1 MIKAKLCARFAL
13 LATLATLTGARA
25 QAQDKFVI
33 GVSAGLT
40 GYVATIDRAWS
51 DAVRMAAE
59 IVNQQ
64 GGVLGKKLEV
74 VVEDNRSE
82 PQEAVASYRKMMSS
96 DHAGVFISGC
106 LSAGNLAAIPVVM
119 RQQIPMILCSIISRD
134 DQQQKW
140 MFSTI
145 PPPIFEVDTRYEYL
159 RNKTEIRKVGVIYD
173 QSPYANL
180 LLKAA
185 NDEAATYSMTVVG
198 AEQYQQ
204 GDADLSVI
212 IKKLQA
218 AGAEA
223 IMKMGVGP
231 TTMTAAK
238 NIKDMALGL
247 PLLTSSEDVA
257 VFGPVSKVL
266 GKDFFFVAGPTQV
279 YDALPDSDPTK
290 AAIGKFLG
298 PWRAKYSDRDPT
310 WAGRGYDSVMI
321 VAEAIKRGNSADGVK
336 LRDEIGKTSDF
347 QGTSGAYNFDKSHYG
362 ITTNPYV
369 LAQII
374 DGKIIIVK

>member
-1 MIKAKLCARFAL
+1 MTKGKLCAFAL
-13 LATLATLTGARA
+13 VATLATLTGARA

-33 GVSAGLT
+33 GVSVGLT
-40 GYVATIDRAWS
+40 GYVATIDRAWT
-51 DAVRMAAE
+51 DAVRMAAD

-96 DHAGVFISGC
+96 DRAGVFISGC

-145 PPPIFEVDTRYEYL
+145 PPPVFEVDTRYEYL
-159 RNKTEIRKVGVIYD
+159 LNKTKTRKVGVIYD
-173 QSPYANL
+173 QSPYASL

-185 NDEAATYSMTVVG
+185 NDEAAKYSMTVVG

-204 GDADLSVI
+204 ADADLSVI

-238 NIKDMALGL
+238 NIKDMALDI

-266 GKDFFFVAGPTQV
+266 GKDFFFIAGPTQV

-298 PWRAKYSDRDPT
+298 PWRAKYGDRDPT

-321 VAEAIKRGNSADGVK
+321 VAEAIKRGNSADGAK
-336 LRDEIGKTSDF
+336 LRDEIEKTSGF

>member
-1 MIKAKLCARFAL
+1 
-13 LATLATLTGARA
+13 
-25 QAQDKFVI
+25 
-33 GVSAGLT
+33 
-40 GYVATIDRAWS
+40 
-51 DAVRMAAE
+51 
-59 IVNQQ
+59 
-64 GGVLGKKLEV
+64 
-74 VVEDNRSE
+74 
-82 PQEAVASYRKMMSS
+82 
-96 DHAGVFISGC
+96 
-106 LSAGNLAAIPVVM
+106 
-119 RQQIPMILCSIISRD
+119 
-134 DQQQKW
+134 
-140 MFSTI
+140 
-145 PPPIFEVDTRYEYL
+145 
-159 RNKTEIRKVGVIYD
+159 
-173 QSPYANL
+173 
-180 LLKAA
+180 
-185 NDEAATYSMTVVG
+185 
-198 AEQYQQ
+198 
-204 GDADLSVI
+204 
-212 IKKLQA
+212 
-218 AGAEA
+218 
-223 IMKMGVGP
+223 MKMGVGP

-238 NIKDMALGL
+238 NIKDMALGI

-298 PWRAKYSDRDPT
+298 PWRAKYGDRDPT

-321 VAEAIKRGNSADGVK
+321 VAEAIKRGNSADGAK

>member
-1 MIKAKLCARFAL
+1 MMKKKLWVTL
-13 LATLATLTGARA
+13 VVLAMFMTSSIVRA
-25 QAQDKFVI
+25 QAQEKFVI

-40 GYVATIDRAWS
+40 GYVATIDRAWT
-51 DAVRMAAE
+51 DAVRLAAD

-64 GGVLGKKLEV
+64 GGVLGKKIEV

-96 DHAGVFISGC
+96 DRAGVFISGC

-119 RQQIPMILCSIISRD
+119 RQKIPMILCSIISRD
-134 DQQQKW
+134 EEQVKW

-145 PPPIFEVDTRYEYL
+145 PPPVFEVDTRYEYL
-159 RNKTEIRKVGVIYD
+159 RDKTKIRKVGVIYD

-180 LLKAA
+180 LMKAA
-185 NDEAATYSMTVVG
+185 NDQAAKYGMTVVG

-204 GDADLSVI
+204 SDADLSVS

-218 AGAEA
+218 SGAEA
-223 IMKMGVGP
+223 IIKMGVGP

-238 NIKDMALGL
+238 NIKDMALGI

-257 VFGPVSKVL
+257 VFGPVSQVL
-266 GKDFFFVAGPTQV
+266 GKDFFFVAGPTQI
-279 YDALPDSDPTK
+279 YDALPDSNPTK
-290 AAIGKFLG
+290 TAIGKFLAA
-298 PWRAKYSDRDPT
+298 WRAKYGDRDPT
-310 WAGRGYDSVMI
+310 WAGRGYDSVMV
-321 VAEAIKRGNSADGVK
+321 VAEAIKRANSIDSAK
-336 LRDEIGKTSDF
+336 LRDEIEKTSGF
-347 QGTSGAYNFDKSHYG
+347 QGTSGAYNFDRSHYG
-362 ITTNPYV
+362 ITANPYV

-374 DGKIIIVK
+374 DGKIMIVK

>member
-1 MIKAKLCARFAL
+1 
-13 LATLATLTGARA
+13 
-25 QAQDKFVI
+25 
-33 GVSAGLT
+33 
-40 GYVATIDRAWS
+40 
-51 DAVRMAAE
+51 MAAE

-145 PPPIFEVDTRYEYL
+145 PPPVFEVNTRYEYL

-185 NDEAATYSMTVVG
+185 NDEAATYSMMVVG

-204 GDADLSVI
+204 NDADLSVI

-238 NIKDMALGL
+238 NINDMALGI

-290 AAIGKFLG
+290 TAIGKFLG
-298 PWRAKYSDRDPT
+298 PWRAKYGDRDPT
-310 WAGRGYDSVMI
+310 WAGRGYDSVMF
-321 VAEAIKRGNSADGVK
+321 VVEAIKRGNSADGSK
-336 LRDEIGKTSDF
+336 LRDEIEKTSGF

-369 LAQII
+369 LAQITE
-374 DGKIIIVK
+374 GKIVIMK

>member
-1 MIKAKLCARFAL
+1 MKTKLWVKLAL
-13 LATLATLTGARA
+13 VAALATLSSVRA

-33 GVSAGLT
+33 GISAGLT

-51 DAVRMAAE
+51 DAVKLAAD

-64 GGVLGKKLEV
+64 GGVLGKKIEV

-82 PQEAVASYRKMMSS
+82 PQEAVTSYRKMMSS
-96 DHAGVFISGC
+96 DNASVFVSGC
-106 LSAGNLAAIPVVM
+106 LSAGNLAAIPIVM
-119 RQQIPMILCSIISRD
+119 RQQIPMILCSIIS
-134 DQQQKW
+134 QNAEQQKW

-145 PPPIFEVDTRYEYL
+145 PPPVFEVVTRYEYL
-159 RNKTEIRKVGVIYD
+159 RDKTKIRKVGVIYD

-180 LLKAA
+180 LMKSAMDQAPKFGL
-185 NDEAATYSMTVVG
+185 TVVG
-198 AEQYQQ
+198 TEQYQQ
-204 GDADLSVI
+204 SDADLSVI

-218 AGAEA
+218 DGAEA

-238 NIKDMALGL
+238 NIKDMALGI
-247 PLLTSSEDVA
+247 PLLTSTEDVA
-257 VFGPVSKVL
+257 VFGPIANVL

-279 YDALPDSDPTK
+279 YDALPDSGPTK
-290 AAIGKFLG
+290 AAIGKFLT
-298 PWRAKYSDRDPT
+298 PWRAKYGDRDPT
-310 WAGRGYDSVMI
+310 WAGRGYDSVMLI
-321 VAEAIKRGNSADGVK
+321 AEAIKRGNSTDSAK
-336 LRDEIGKTSDF
+336 LRDEIEKTSGF

-362 ITTNPYV
+362 VTKNPYV

-374 DGKIIIVK
+374 DGKIAIVK